1 MSAAQ
6 QAILIAGFSGRAL
19 AASARRAG
27 FLPLV
32 VDGFGDSDTRAIAGE
47 VDVDSE
53 AVANGFTA
61 ARLFPALDAL
71 ARLSP
76 LPIAGLVL
84 GAGFEDTPLL
94 VASLASRYTLLGCP
108 ASSVAAA
115 KDPKRFFGLLTE
127 IGIAHPE
134 TRVSAPAD
142 GTGWLSKRIGGS
154 GGNHIAVCG
163 RSVSGHKDR
172 YYQRRVTGPGISMLG
187 VVKGR
192 RAAFAFTRQWP
203 SPMPRRP
210 YRFGGVAGAID
221 LDADLEAR
229 LVDIGIDLSARLG
242 LAGLVS
248 FDFLLV
254 GGVPNLIEVN
264 PRPGASLDVL
274 DDDGGTLFAAHV
286 AACRGDDPV
295 AILSRGW
302 RPRPRAA
309 AYLYADA
316 GNLTIPDIDWP
327 DWTSDRPAAGTHIP
341 RYSPVATVH
350 ATGEFAEAAAK
361 LADQRLGDLAVM
373 LYPS

>member
-27 FLPLV
+27 YLPLV
-32 VDGFGDSDTRAIAGE
+32 VDGFGDTDTRAIAGA
-47 VDVDSE
+47 VDVQPD
-53 AVANGFTA
+53 AVATGFTA
-61 ARLFPALDAL
+61 ARLIPALDAL
-71 ARLSP
+71 ARSSP
-76 LPIAGLVL
+76 VPVAGLVL
-84 GAGFEDTPLL
+84 GAGFEDTPGL
-94 VASLASRYTLLGCP
+94 VASLAAHHTLLGCP
-108 ASSVAAA
+108 ATSVAEA
-115 KDPKRFFGLLTE
+115 KDPAQFFGLLTE
-127 IGIAHPE
+127 LGIAHPE
-134 TRVSAPAD
+134 TRVLAPAD
-142 GTGWLSKRIGGS
+142 GSGWLSKRIGGS

-163 RSVSGHKDR
+163 RRVSGLKDR
-172 YYQRRVTGPGISMLG
+172 YYQKRLAGAAISMLG

-229 LVDIGIDLSARLG
+229 LIDIGLDLSVRLG

-248 FDFLLV
+248 LDFLLV
-254 GGVPNLIEVN
+254 DGEPNLIEVN

-274 DDDGGTLFAAHV
+274 DDEGGTLFAAHV
-286 AACRGDDPV
+286 AACRGEDPV
-295 AILSRGW
+295 AILTRSW

-316 GNLTIPDIDWP
+316 GDLTVPDIDWP
-327 DWTSDRPAAGTHIP
+327 AWASDRPAAGTRIP
-341 RYSPVATVH
+341 RHFPVATVH
-350 ATGEFAEAAAK
+350 ATAESAEAAAK